1 MNAALK
7 QDQITAEEYLEGE
20 ELSDVKHEYVGGLI
34 YAMAGATREH
44 NVIAG
49 RLFSHLQAR
58 VEGGPCQAYIA
69 DVKVR
74 LRYLGS
80 DIFYYPDVV
89 VGCDPR
95 DIEAL
100 YLEHPKV
107 ILEVLSKSTERLDRR
122 EKYWAYRSA
131 DSLEEYVLVAQD
143 RREVTVFRKADN
155 WQPEILT
162 ASEATL
168 ELRSLNV
175 SLPLAAIYE
184 GVKV

>member
-20 ELSDVKHEYVGGLI
+20 ELGDVKHEYVGGLV
-34 YAMAGATREH
+34 YAMAGASRDH
-44 NVIAG
+44 NTLSLNLAS
-49 RLFSHLQAR
+49 RLNAHLGA
-58 VEGGPCQAYIA
+58 GPCRTHVA

-95 DIEAL
+95 DTEAL
-100 YLEHPKV
+100 YLEHPRV
-107 ILEVLSKSTERLDRR
+107 IVEVLSKGTERLDRR

-155 WQPEILT
+155 WQPMILT
-162 ASEATL
+162 APESVL
-168 ELRSLNV
+168 ELRSLEF

>member
-7 QDQITAEEYLEGE
+7 QDQLTAEEYLDGE
-20 ELSDVKHEYVGGLI
+20 ELGEVKHEYVGGLV

-44 NVIAG
+44 NIIAG
-49 RLFSHLQAR
+49 RLYSRIQAR
-58 VEGGPCQAYIA
+58 IEGGPCQAYLA

-95 DIEAL
+95 DTEPL

-107 ILEVLSKSTERLDRR
+107 VVEVLSKATERLERR

-131 DSLEEYVLVAQD
+131 ESLAEYVLVAQD
-143 RREVTVFRKADN
+143 NREVTVFRKADN
-155 WQPEILT
+155 WQPVILT
-162 ASEATL
+162 APESVL
-168 ELRSLNV
+168 ELRSLEF

>member
-1 MNAALK
+1 MNAALR

-20 ELSDVKHEYVGGLI
+20 ELSEVKHEYVGGLI
-34 YAMAGATREH
+34 YAMAGASRDH
-44 NVIAG
+44 NTLALNLAS
-49 RLFSHLQAR
+49 RLRAHLG
-58 VEGGPCQAYIA
+58 GGPCRTHIA

-74 LRYLGS
+74 LRHLGS

-95 DIEAL
+95 DTESL

-107 ILEVLSKSTERLDRR
+107 VVEVLSKATERLDRR

-131 DSLEEYVLVAQD
+131 ESLEEYILIAQD
-143 RREVTVFRKADN
+143 KREVTIFRKADN
-155 WQPEILT
+155 WQPVILT
-162 ASEATL
+162 APESVL
-168 ELRSLNV
+168 ELRSLEF
-175 SLPLAAIYE
+175 SLPLAAVYE

>member
-1 MNAALK
+1 MNAAL
-7 QDQITAEEYLEGE
+7 QPEQISVREYLEGE
-20 ELSDVKHEYVGGLI
+20 EVSDVKHEYVGGLV

-49 RLFSHLQAR
+49 RLYSRILAR
-58 VEGGPCQAYIA
+58 LEGGPCQIYMA
-69 DVKVR
+69 DIKVR
-74 LRYLGS
+74 LHHLGS

-95 DIEAL
+95 DTEPL

-107 ILEVLSKSTERLDRR
+107 IVEVLSKSTERLDRR

-131 DSLEEYVLVAQD
+131 ESLEEYVLVAQD
-143 RREVTVFRKADN
+143 KREVTIFRKADN
-155 WQPEILT
+155 WQPEVLT
-162 ASEATL
+162 APESVL
-168 ELRSLNV
+168 ELRSLEF
-175 SLPLAAIYE
+175 SLPLATVYE